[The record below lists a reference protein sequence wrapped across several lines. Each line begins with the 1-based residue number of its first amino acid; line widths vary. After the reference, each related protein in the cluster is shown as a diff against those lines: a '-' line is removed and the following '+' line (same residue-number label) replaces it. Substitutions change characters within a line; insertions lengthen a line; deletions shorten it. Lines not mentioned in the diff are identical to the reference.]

1 MKKYELTP
9 EHRAQLKPWA
19 EKWIANAMSTKAM
32 DDEDRAACREAVL
45 GMYAAAKL
53 PPPKHIV
60 FVPSP
65 FVLAFAGGFASAI
78 WHLSSGRAATRVA
91 IEAATRNATRAAT
104 DAATRVA
111 TRIATRAATRAATR
125 VATWG
130 STEAATRAATEDAT
144 DASTRDATRDA
155 TEAAIEVATRDATL
169 EAAGAAAGAATRVAT
184 EVATRGAT
192 KAATLVATWG
202 ATEDATAAATLV
214 ATWGATG
221 DATGAATGVAT
232 RVATKAATRAAT
244 LEASDAATRVAT
256 WGATWS
262 DLSNWYVVNGDMK
275 RMAQQLGIGD
285 FGLQCAAQAW
295 RMWSGGNQYS
305 GYDAYLSFFQ
315 DIAKLPIDY
324 SAYQHWR
331 TLTERSGPRI
341 VHPDF
346 CMISDRPEILTV
358 DDQNRPH
365 NETGPFCRWRDG
377 SALYS
382 FHGARVPAKWIENRA
397 SVDPAEVLSHENV
410 EIRAAGAALIGWPKM
425 LSVLKER
432 IIDDSG
438 SDDIGQLIELT
449 LPGLAEPGRFLKAK
463 CPRNGIICEGVPRV
477 SDIDNLPIETA
488 LHAQAWRIGDPLSE
502 YTHPTS
508 RT

>member
-1 MKKYELTP
+1 MIKKYELTP

-184 EVATRGAT
+184 EVAT
-192 KAATLVATWG
+192 
-202 ATEDATAAATLV
+202 
-214 ATWGATG
+214 
-221 DATGAATGVAT
+221 GVAT
-232 RVATKAATRAAT
+232 RAATRAAT